1 MIKNS
6 RQRKL
11 QRRRVA
17 LEQVKARIKNAG
29 KAVNESERER
39 KGITKDTEKKRL
51 EHAKYELAIL
61 EKRT

>member
-11 QRRRVA
+11 QRRKVA
-17 LEQVKARIKNAG
+17 IEQVKARIKRAG
-29 KAVNESERER
+29 KAANGGEQEK

-51 EHAKYELAIL
+51 EQAKYELTLL
-61 EKRT
+61 EKRV

>member
-11 QRRRVA
+11 QRRKVA
-17 LEQVKARIKNAG
+17 LEQVKARIKRNG
-29 KAVNESERER
+29 KAANPAEQ
-39 KGITKDTEKKRL
+39 EKKGLHKDR
-51 EHAKYELAIL
+51 EKQRVEQAKYELAIL